1 MTDILRSRK
10 APSLL
15 LAALLACT
23 LSARAQPADAAFDA
37 AMAAYERNHWT
48 EAYQRMAAL
57 ADQGHGRAVRMAL
70 DMRRHGRLLYG
81 TDFPADSPRVQA
93 WLRTVDCTPAIE
105 PMACLA
111 TTARR

>member
-1 MTDILRSRK
+1 
-10 APSLL
+10 
-15 LAALLACT
+15 
-23 LSARAQPADAAFDA
+23 
-37 AMAAYERNHWT
+37 
-48 EAYQRMAAL
+48 
-57 ADQGHGRAVRMAL
+57 MAL